1 MEKPIY
7 VTGHKNPDS
16 DSICAAITYSYL
28 KNQLGFQTIPV
39 RLSPLNKE
47 TKYILEKFKAE
58 RPVMIHSA
66 KCTLAEIEMDEALLV
81 NRKTTMKEALDAILK
96 RKNKGVFVVDENNHL
111 EGVVST
117 SNLTNLWT
125 ADENALVDLMSR
137 VPLENIIKTT
147 KATLISD
154 APFTPNGKVSLLPN
168 LGYNGQIEPGTI
180 VIAGNH
186 PDIQRAVIE
195 QQASLVI
202 ICGENWVDSITLEMA
217 KEKQVPI
224 LHTYLSAITIA
235 HCIFQSPS
243 IEEVM
248 TTNVTYF
255 RSTETVDGASM
266 RIAKTRF
273 RTYPVLNENDEVIGA
288 ISRYHLFN
296 YKKKQFILVDHNEY
310 DQSVNDLEF
319 GEVIEIVDHHRLGG
333 IQTQTPIQF
342 VNQIVGSTCTIITGL
357 YRQLKVEMPPMIA
370 GLLLAGIVSDTM
382 NLKSPTTTKTDID
395 QALYL
400 SNKTEISI
408 NELADEL
415 VQTSDSLL
423 NKTHQELMYED
434 FKEFRIH
441 DSKIAIGQVV
451 CRSSKEYRKIKND
464 FLAYLEDQN
473 VTHRYD
479 LLLILFTDPTGKGS
493 HFLYTGKKS
502 WIVEEGFKNVLVND
516 FAPGFIS
523 RKKQVLPVVLD
534 TLNK

>member
-16 DSICAAITYSYL
+16 DSICAAICYSYL
-28 KNQLGFQTIPV
+28 KNKLGFNTIPV

-47 TKYILEKFKAE
+47 TSYILDKFKVD
-58 RPVMIHSA
+58 RPIMIHSA
-66 KCTLAEIEMDEALLV
+66 KCTLAEIDMDEALLV

-125 ADENALVDLMSR
+125 ADEQALEDLMSR

-147 KATLISD
+147 KATLIYD
-154 APFTPNGKVSLLPN
+154 APFKPNGKVNLLPN
-168 LGYNGQIEPGTI
+168 LGYNNQIEPGTI

-186 PDIQRAVIE
+186 PDIQRSVIE
-195 QQASLVI
+195 QKAALLI
-202 ICGENWVDSITLEMA
+202 ICGENWVDSITMTMA

-224 LHTYLSAITIA
+224 IHTHLSAITIA
-235 HCIFQSPS
+235 HSIFQSPS

-248 TTNVTYF
+248 TTNVSFF
-255 RSTETVDGASM
+255 RSNETVDGASM

-296 YKKKQFILVDHNEY
+296 YKKKQFILVDHNESG
-310 DQSVNDLEF
+310 QSVNDLEF

-333 IQTQTPIQF
+333 IQTQSPIQF
-342 VNQIVGSTCTIITGL
+342 VNQIVGSTCTIVTGL
-357 YRQLKVEMPPMIA
+357 YRQYRIEIPENIA

-382 NLKSPTTTKTDID
+382 NLKSPTTTKIDID

-400 SNKTEISI
+400 SKKTGISI
-408 NELADEL
+408 NDLADEL

-423 NKTHQELMYED
+423 KKTHQELMYED
-434 FKEFRIH
+434 FKEFRLS

-451 CRSSKEYRKIKND
+451 CKSSKEYKKIKD
-464 FLAYLEDQN
+464 KFLTYLEDQN

-502 WIVEEGFKNVLVND
+502 WIVEEGFKSVLIDD

-523 RKKQVLPVVLD
+523 RKKQVLPIIID